1 MPGPRR
7 ASRMSPAELSK
18 AGLIKEDAIP
28 TVGESGEFA
37 LIGRITG
44 RLAAPQPPLGPG
56 DDAAVVPSPDGRVV
70 ATTDLLVEGRHFR
83 LDWSSPI
90 DVGWKAAA
98 QNLADVAAMGARPS
112 ALLVGLAAPATLP
125 LEVADGLADGLR
137 LRGPGGPGAVGGGGG
152 G

>member
-7 ASRMSPAELSK
+7 ASSDAACSAVET
-18 AGLIKEDAIP
+18 GLIKEDAIP
-28 TVGESGEFA
+28 TVGELGEFA
-37 LIGRITG
+37 LIARITT

-56 DDAAVVPSPDGRVV
+56 DDAAVVPAPDGRVV

-98 QNLADVAAMGARPS
+98 QN
-112 ALLVGLAAPATLP
+112 
-125 LEVADGLADGLR
+125 
-137 LRGPGGPGAVGGGGG
+137 
-152 G
+152 